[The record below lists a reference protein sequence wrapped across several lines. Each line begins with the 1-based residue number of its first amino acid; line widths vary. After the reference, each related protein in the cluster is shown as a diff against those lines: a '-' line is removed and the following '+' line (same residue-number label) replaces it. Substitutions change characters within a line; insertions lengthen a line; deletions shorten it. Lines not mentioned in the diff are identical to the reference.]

1 MAKMLESYCTKAL
14 GEWVDYGFT
23 AHEDGDHFLVVEH
36 YGQEIGRYNATT
48 VSFDEVLKDCH
59 QHYNEDVLLGHAL
72 EG

>member
-1 MAKMLESYCTKAL
+1 MAKMLEDYCTKAL
-14 GEWVDYGFT
+14 GEYADMGFT

-36 YGQEIGRYNATT
+36 YGQEIGRYNATK
-48 VSFDEVLKDCH
+48 VSFDEVRKDCH

>member
-14 GEWVDYGFT
+14 GEWADYGFT

-48 VSFDEVLKDCH
+48 VSFDEVRKDCC
-59 QHYNEDVLLGHAL
+59 QHYN
-72 EG
+72 